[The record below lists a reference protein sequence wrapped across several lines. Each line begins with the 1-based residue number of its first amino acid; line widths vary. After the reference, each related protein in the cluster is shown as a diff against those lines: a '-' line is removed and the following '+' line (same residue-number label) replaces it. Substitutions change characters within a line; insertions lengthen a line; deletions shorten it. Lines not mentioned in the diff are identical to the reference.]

1 MPYGGVKDS
10 GNTRE
15 GPAWAIR
22 ELTEERL
29 VVLDLPE

>member
-15 GPAWAIR
+15 GPQYAIKSM
-22 ELTEERL
+22 TERRL
-29 VVLDLPE
+29 VVLNL